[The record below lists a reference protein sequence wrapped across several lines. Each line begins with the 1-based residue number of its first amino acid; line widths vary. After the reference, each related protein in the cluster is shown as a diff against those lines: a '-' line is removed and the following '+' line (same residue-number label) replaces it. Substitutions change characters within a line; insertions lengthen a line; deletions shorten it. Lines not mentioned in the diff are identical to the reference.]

1 MSKFNSIFMS
11 IKNNKDDIIS
21 YNRTGN
27 NTTGNNFPHASSTRG
42 QKSEPKMEQV
52 LGLPA
57 ELFTTLLLEWI
68 GMFHVVRLDTACC
81 SKSCRQ
87 RLLQVMQSS
96 EFILPRS
103 AAVPKYDRE
112 YESYMRWLVLRR
124 VKIMKLVV
132 RESKNELLQKLCV
145 LNGDT
150 IRELRIERH
159 LCEFA
164 WNAGSIVAICRKLTV
179 LEVSFC
185 RNLCGFND
193 LLNSVSGTLQNLS
206 LYTATRLGAIEPAA
220 MC

>member
-11 IKNNKDDIIS
+11 IKINKDDIIS

-57 ELFTTLLLEWI
+57 EHFTTLLLEWI

-96 EFILPRS
+96 EFTLPRS

-159 LCEFA
+159 LCELA
-164 WNAGSIVAICRKLTV
+164 WNAGSIVLYAGSLLYWRCHFVETSADLTT
-179 LEVSFC
+179 C
-185 RNLCGFND
+185 
-193 LLNSVSGTLQNLS
+193 
-206 LYTATRLGAIEPAA
+206 
-220 MC
+220 